1 MNQESIG
8 SRNQLDVGVSHKKF
22 FRTDRMAQIDF
33 FNFWVINS
41 KINFKK
47 IPTGNNLFPYGNL
60 KGIWV
65 VSSADLY

>member
-33 FNFWVINS
+33 FNF
-41 KINFKK
+41 
-47 IPTGNNLFPYGNL
+47 
-60 KGIWV
+60 
-65 VSSADLY
+65 